1 LIRKD
6 AQSKIKQGSLIG
18 PGTHVA
24 GQVFF
29 GGELFVEGSV
39 HGSVC
44 ALPDQPATLVISDQ
58 ARIDGEVRVAHLVVA
73 GTINGQV
80 TSSQAIEF
88 RPSARVTGDVY
99 YRRIEMQRGSIV
111 EGRLTHRSTE

>member
-1 LIRKD
+1 MIGKD
-6 AQSKIKQGSLIG
+6 DKSKSKPGSIIG
-18 PGTHVA
+18 PGTHIE

-29 GGELFVEGSV
+29 SGELYIEGSV

-73 GTINGQV
+73 GTINGQI
-80 TSSQAIEF
+80 TSAEAIEF

-99 YRRIEMQRGSIV
+99 YKRLEMQRESIV
-111 EGRLTHRSTE
+111 EGRLTHQSTD